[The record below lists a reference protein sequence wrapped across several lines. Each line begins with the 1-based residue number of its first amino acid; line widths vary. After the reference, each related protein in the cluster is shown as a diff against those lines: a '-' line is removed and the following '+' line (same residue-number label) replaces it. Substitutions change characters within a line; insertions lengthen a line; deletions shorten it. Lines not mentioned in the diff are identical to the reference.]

1 MSLFFVFLIWYFLFV
16 RNNPKVYEK
25 VRSWVPKIFRGV
37 ILFTVI
43 VSIVPMIIPLTFAGV
58 IAFQGIGIY
67 IVIFAVIIK
76 FLRMLLGKGEAPK
89 KKAREKNR
97 KRETDLTRAVPK
109 RIKIVRKFSER
120 NNLNLTEQE
129 IQRIVDASYMSPNW
143 EKEVCDMQETYD
155 TIFEWYRGTS
165 GWLRAYLRVFP
176 VQNVSSDFAMQKQ
189 ICLDSFDRIFSEN
202 PPKRYASVDEC
213 VEDWNNKYM
222 TAFDETTFMIAYRF
236 LQNNKR
242 EFEMP
247 SVDILRNQSEI
258 DRLKEMY
265 DQAEAADPISVS
277 AGRKSQNDNL
287 RRVQ

>member
-37 ILFTVI
+37 ILFTII

-89 KKAREKNR
+89 KKAREKTR

-120 NNLNLTEQE
+120 YNLNLTEQE

-189 ICLDSFDRIFSEN
+189 ICLDSFERIFSEN
-202 PPKRYASVDEC
+202 PPKQYASVDEC

-236 LQNNKR
+236 LQNNKK

-265 DQAEAADPISVS
+265 DRTAAADPEPVAEDSK
-277 AGRKSQNDNL
+277 AQDENL